1 MSESVF
7 QAARSDASLAF
18 ADLGPRSLKNVPAP
32 VRVYRVGRGAEQ
44 GSPGTPRGVA
54 AHLPAK
60 PSIVVLPFTNM
71 SELPEQEHFADGMTE
86 DLITALSR
94 VREMLVLSRHS
105 SFFFKGRS
113 LRLEEVARELGVRY
127 LLEGSVRVA
136 GGRVRVTAQLI
147 DGQSGAHIWA
157 DRFDGRLDDIFGF
170 QDQITRQIAI
180 ALQIRLTYGELA
192 RLWEGQTQDLRAWE
206 KMVLAR
212 DHFLRFNLP
221 DNRSAR
227 RLLEEAL
234 AIDPGPGRDPLPAR
248 PA

>member
-7 QAARSDASLAF
+7 KAARSDASLAF
-18 ADLGPRSLKNVPAP
+18 ADLGPTSLKSIPAP

-44 GSPGTPRGVA
+44 ESPGTPRGVA

-105 SFFFKGRS
+105 SFLFKGRS

-157 DRFDGRLDDIFGF
+157 DRFDGRLDDIFGL

-180 ALQIRLTYGELA
+180 ALQI
-192 RLWEGQTQDLRAWE
+192 
-206 KMVLAR
+206 
-212 DHFLRFNLP
+212 
-221 DNRSAR
+221 
-227 RLLEEAL
+227 
-234 AIDPGPGRDPLPAR
+234 
-248 PA
+248 